1 MLLVYGLACC
11 AAARVAPTSLHRLSE
26 SSLHLLSE
34 SELDGYCRRR
44 LDGNAPL
51 INGLEPAQRTG
62 NACFGYGEGDYTCCP
77 SGVSKSCADGLCYT
91 LWDQRAAAPIL
102 PHPLARSDQFEAHG
116 LDPLKLQAR
125 ERERR
130 RRQRAGRLGGAR
142 HRAPH
147 GPSAVD
153 LAGQRAGRLRNHLR
167 DASNY
172 LCNTTCSLRVPPRA
186 RAAPRAASS
195 LVNQATPGSPL

>member
-1 MLLVYGLACC
+1 MGLLWVSTIFTAMGVFGTRSNSVWLVSVVVVLGGLGMGA
-11 AAARVAPTSLHRLSE
+11 
-26 SSLHLLSE
+26 
-34 SELDGYCRRR
+34 
-44 LDGNAPL
+44 

-102 PHPLARSDQFEAHG
+102 PHPPARSDQFEAHG

-195 LVNQATPGSPL
+195 LVNQATPACPL